1 MAGRRRR
8 SGLTAEERALWD
20 RVVADAAPLARGGL
34 RSGVAITPSAE
45 SGEPVR
51 PARGL
56 PRTADATTPYTDPK
70 PEPPA
75 TPAAPRVLRPTG
87 SRRPPPQPAP
97 LRPLVDGFDP
107 AAGLDR
113 NTAQKLRRGLRRP
126 DARLDLHGMT
136 ADRAHRALI
145 RFILAERK
153 AGARVVLIITGKGGR
168 KRVDDAPFM
177 PDRIGVLKHAVPHWL
192 ATHPLEGTVVGVYP
206 AHQSHGGDGA
216 LYVYLKK
223 PG

>member
-8 SGLTAEERALWD
+8 SGLSDEDRALWN
-20 RVVADAAPLARGGL
+20 RVVADASPLVRGGL
-34 RSGVAITPSAE
+34 RSGVAITPAPE
-45 SGEPVR
+45 AV
-51 PARGL
+51 A
-56 PRTADATTPYTDPK
+56 PYAPP
-70 PEPPA
+70 PEPR
-75 TPAAPRVLRPTG
+75 AAPEAPTPRPLPIPPRILRPTG
-87 SRRPPPQPAP
+87 PNRPPASPAP

-113 NTAQKLRRGLRRP
+113 NTAQRLRRGLRRP

-145 RFILAERK
+145 RFILAERRS
-153 AGARVVLIITGKGGR
+153 GARVVLIITGKGGR
-168 KRVDDAPFM
+168 RPVEDAPFM
-177 PDRIGVLKHAVPHWL
+177 PDRVGVLKHAVPHWL